1 MTMADDPGTTLFNK
15 AGIDQGAAD
24 LAAVAKAMETELDE
38 LKTYLDKRMATWD
51 GPARSA
57 YQQAQGVWDSAFTKM
72 QTVMTHA
79 STTVQDVGSRY
90 DATERQ
96 NAGMWG

>member
-1 MTMADDPGTTLFNK
+1 MADDPGTTLFNK

-24 LAAVAKAMETELDE
+24 LAAVAKAMETELED
-38 LKTYLDKRMATWD
+38 LKTYLDKRMVTWD

-57 YQQAQGVWDSAFTKM
+57 YQQAQGVWDNAFTKM